1 MSQQQKFMVSPRALQ
16 LAQNNYDI
24 SNAHFAHRVTQSSPY
39 LAQIRSI
46 SRTLSRT
53 HIARPADTDMSGKL
67 TQIQKLTQ
75 IDAVSKSPSRL
86 SPMAYFPKLR
96 QLRQAWRQICQAA
109 KSFHKGDV
117 SRESNSCAC
126 VHVRMCGISAQ
137 ILLY

>member
-1 MSQQQKFMVSPRALQ
+1 MSQQKKFMVSPRALQ

-96 QLRQAWRQICQAA
+96 QLRQFVNFASIL
-109 KSFHKGDV
+109 SSLSLSSSLFF
-117 SRESNSCAC
+117 
-126 VHVRMCGISAQ
+126 IS
-137 ILLY
+137 